1 MTTIVLF
8 SAFTACGC
16 IVLAYFLGIEKG
28 KDS

>member
-1 MTTIVLF
+1 MTAIVLF
-8 SAFTACGC
+8 SATAAVGC